1 MPFRGLDVETN
12 GSSRGELLRDGA
24 WRHERVSVAAYY
36 RAQGRGF
43 VPGGAAEDWRL
54 AEAQVDAADEAGE

>member
-1 MPFRGLDVETN
+1 MPFRDLDAETS
-12 GSSRGELLRDGA
+12 GSSQGELLRDGA

-36 RAQGRGF
+36 RAEARNF
-43 VPGGAAEDWRL
+43 IPGGEAEDWRL